1 MRGLRRVVNT
11 LFWIWCAGMTV
22 RLVDFAVPMSRPVGI
37 VLSLSAMALAGAT
50 AWRAFAEISPWTPHD
65 IRDGAI
71 GWGIVAALFTVTIAL
86 VATPGAARF
95 PAGIATALLVAG
107 LSAFVYRRA
116 DRLGVDPPA
125 QEPATPLE
133 PAAS

>member
-1 MRGLRRVVNT
+1 MNT
-11 LFWIWCAGMTV
+11 LFWIWSAGMAV
-22 RLVDFAVPMSRPVGI
+22 RLLDFAVPMSRPVGAA
-37 VLSLSAMALAGAT
+37 LSLGAMVLAGAT
-50 AWRAFAEISPWTPHD
+50 VWRSTAEISPWTPHD

-71 GWGIVAALFTVTIAL
+71 GWGIVAALFTATIAL
-86 VATPGAARF
+86 VVTPGAARV
-95 PAGIATALLVAG
+95 PAGIGTALLVAG

-125 QEPATPLE
+125 QEPASALE